1 MKKNVLRKV
10 LAFALTGTML
20 MGMLSGCGNNSS
32 DSSSSSSDTQTTTD
46 NAATTDNS
54 SDSAAADNSAAQTE
68 APADTAASG
77 AAGMEGWE
85 PFADNVTLKV
95 AVYDRGVE
103 GVPTVDDNYWTKWI
117 QENFGDKYNITVKYV
132 PITRTDVMTDYALLA
147 AADDLPTILM
157 EYDYPKVTQW
167 ANDGYLTTYN
177 LDDFAQVAPT
187 YYQRMVDL
195 GQLPYTEIGGETYF
209 ALAERPYYD
218 STYTWQTWVRL
229 DWLKQVGYDEVPKTR
244 EDWLDAQVKIKEA
257 GLCEYPGGGLNNMV
271 SSGADTQNYGQR
283 TYPLNEEE
291 WVMYGDYSIVA
302 MNWEPTKKLLQQ
314 SNEEYNLGIKNP
326 EYFMTDV
333 ETAKANFI
341 NGKQYAFSAYISADM
356 DWLNSFYETNPDAEL
371 ALVPADAAYGGVN
384 AYRTNNPFGMI
395 IGFSSSATEDELK
408 AAWMYMEW
416 MTQEENLFTFQWGI
430 EGENYNMENG
440 LPVGVAEYEGESK
453 QGFNNNKDY
462 WCVTIE
468 SRNAGTIEDMIK
480 STSPQGLPQDFS
492 DDIIE
497 YYNTQLKAAEQGL
510 ACTDCI
516 FAVAI
521 DSQSEYTET
530 LKSLWIEYYDTLTQC
545 KPEEFEAKYEELS
558 QKYLDAGFQEIAD
571 EKLAAYEAGNSTK
584 LQ

>member
-1 MKKNVLRKV
+1 MKKNVLQKV
-10 LAFALTGTML
+10 LVFALTGAMA
-20 MGMLSGCGNNSS
+20 MGMLSGCGGGSGTS
-32 DSSSSSSDTQTTTD
+32 GTTDTQTTD
-46 NAATTDNS
+46 N
-54 SDSAAADNSAAQTE
+54 AAADNSAAATDNS
-68 APADTAASG
+68 AAADTTTEPAADAG
-77 AAGMEGWE
+77 AAGMDGWE
-85 PFADNVTLKV
+85 AFADNVTLKV

-117 QENFGDKYNITVKYV
+117 QENFGDQYNITVQYV

-167 ANDGYLTTYN
+167 ANDGYLTTFS

-195 GQLPYTEIGGETYF
+195 NQLSYTQIGGETYF

-218 STYTWQTWVRL
+218 STYTYQNWVRL
-229 DWLKQVGYDEVPKTR
+229 DWLKEVGYNEVPTTR
-244 EDWLDAQVKIKEA
+244 EDWLDAMLKIKEA
-257 GLCEYPGGGLNNMV
+257 GLCEYPGGGNMV

-291 WVMYGDYSIVA
+291 WAMYGDYSIVA
-302 MNWEPTKKLLQQ
+302 MNWEPTRKLLQQ
-314 SNEEYNLGIKNP
+314 ANEDYNLGIKNP
-326 EYFMTDV
+326 EYYITDS
-333 ETAKANFI
+333 ETAKSNFI
-341 NGKQYAFSAYISADM
+341 NGKQYSYGAYISADM
-356 DWLNSFYETNPDAEL
+356 DWLNSFYEQNPDAEL
-371 ALVPADAAYGGVN
+371 AIVPADAAYGGVN

-416 MTQEENLFTFQWGI
+416 LTQEENLFTFQWGI

-468 SRNAGTIEDMIK
+468 SRDAGTIEDMIN

-492 DDIIE
+492 ADILDF
-497 YYNTQLKAAEQGL
+497 YNTQQEAAAQGL

-521 DSQSEYTET
+521 DSASEYSGT
-530 LKSLWIEYYDTLTQC
+530 LNSLWTEYYDTLTQC
-545 KPEEFEAKYEELS
+545 KPEEFDAKYEELT

-571 EKLAAYEAGNSTK
+571 ERLEALNAGNTTR

>member
-1 MKKNVLRKV
+1 MKKNILQKV
-10 LAFALTGTML
+10 LVFALTGAMA
-20 MGMLSGCGNNSS
+20 MGMLSGCGNGGS
-32 DSSSSSSDTQTTTD
+32 DSSSTDTPAQTTTD
-46 NAATTDNS
+46 NTAATDNSAATTDNS
-54 SDSAAADNSAAQTE
+54 AATTDTTTDAATEPAADAAAGIDGYE
-68 APADTAASG
+68 A
-77 AAGMEGWE
+77 
-85 PFADNVTLKV
+85 FADNVTLKV

-103 GVPTVDDNYWTKWI
+103 GVPPVADNYWTKWI
-117 QENFGDKYNITVKYV
+117 QENFGDKYNITVQYV

-167 ANDGYLTTYN
+167 ANDGYLTTYD
-177 LDDFAQVAPT
+177 LDEFAQVAPT

-195 GQLPYTEIGGETYF
+195 GQLPYTEINGETYF

-218 STYTWQTWVRL
+218 STYTYQTWVRL
-229 DWLKQVGYDEVPKTR
+229 DWLKQVGYNEVPTSR
-244 EDWLDAQVKIKEA
+244 EDWLDAMTKIKEA
-257 GLCEYPGGGLNNMV
+257 GLCDYPGGGHMV
-271 SSGADTQNYGQR
+271 STGADTQNYGQR

-291 WVMYGDYSIVA
+291 WAMYGDYSIVA

-314 SNEEYNLGIKNP
+314 SNEEFNLGIKNP
-326 EYFMTDV
+326 EYYLTDL
-333 ETAKANFI
+333 ETEKANFI
-341 NGKQYAFSAYISADM
+341 NGKQYSYAAYISADM
-356 DWLNSFYETNPDAEL
+356 DWLNSFYAENPDAEL
-371 ALVPADAAYGGVN
+371 AIVPADAAYGGIN

-416 MTQEENLFTFQWGI
+416 MTQEENLFAFQWGI

-440 LPVGVAEYEGESK
+440 LPVGVAEYDGECK

-492 DDIIE
+492 ADIIE
-497 YYNTQLKAAEQGL
+497 FYNTQLKAADQGL
-510 ACTDCI
+510 ACTDAI

-521 DSQSEYTET
+521 ETASEYSGT
-530 LKSLWIEYYDTLTQC
+530 LNELWKEYYDTLTMC
-545 KPEEFEAKYEELS
+545 KPDEFDAKYDELS

-571 EKLAAYEAGNSTK
+571 ERLDAYNNGNTTK

>member
-20 MGMLSGCGNNSS
+20 MGMLSGCGNSGSDDSSNSS
-32 DSSSSSSDTQTTTD
+32 TSTDTQTTDTTATD
-46 NAATTDNS
+46 NNNAAATDN
-54 SDSAAADNSAAQTE
+54 NAAQTE

-77 AAGMEGWE
+77 AAGIEGWE

-117 QENFGDKYNITVKYV
+117 QENFGDQYNITVQYV

-167 ANDGYLTTYN
+167 ANDGYLQTYS

-218 STYTWQTWVRL
+218 STYTYQTWVRL
-229 DWLKQVGYDEVPKTR
+229 DWLKEVGYNEVPKTR
-244 EDWLDAQVKIKEA
+244 EDWLDAMTKIKEA

-271 SSGADTQNYGQR
+271 STGADTQNYGQR

-291 WVMYGDYSIVA
+291 WAMYGDYSIVA

-314 SNEEYNLGIKNP
+314 SNEEFNLGIKNP
-326 EYFMTDV
+326 EYYITDL

-341 NGKQYAFSAYISADM
+341 NGKQYSFAAYISADM
-356 DWLNSFYETNPDAEL
+356 DWLNSFYAENPDAEL
-371 ALVPADAAYGGVN
+371 AIVPADVTYGGIN

-395 IGFSSSATEDELK
+395 IGFASSASEDELK

-416 MTQEENLFTFQWGI
+416 LTQEENLFPFQWGI

-480 STSPQGLPQDFS
+480 ATSPQGLPQDFS
-492 DDIIE
+492 ADILNF
-497 YYNTQLKAAEQGL
+497 YNTQLKAAEQGL

-521 DSQSEYTET
+521 DSASEYSGT
-530 LKSLWIEYYDTLTQC
+530 LNSLWIEYYDTLTQC
-545 KPEEFEAKYEELS
+545 KPEEFDAKYEELT
-558 QKYLDAGFQEIAD
+558 QKYLDAGFQAIAD
-571 EKLAAYEAGNSTK
+571 ERLKALQDGNTTR